1 MESRRRKFARPCG
14 PLPHVICGGDQ
25 DCQTTV
31 VPLQGMSQMY
41 EHFVHRDCSRLIVF
55 FPLGRFAESYCKERY
70 TKVSVISNKS

>member
-1 MESRRRKFARPCG
+1 MESRRRKFDRPCG

-41 EHFVHRDCSRLIVF
+41 EHFVHRDCSRLDYFF
-55 FPLGRFAESYCKERY
+55 FPLDRSA
-70 TKVSVISNKS
+70 